1 MKRWENESGT
11 KSRARHG
18 IAKQVDK
25 AGAMTMVLILILICL
40 VGSALLG
47 FRGYWS

>member
-1 MKRWENESGT
+1 MNGT
-11 KSRARHG
+11 ATLSPRQS
-18 IAKQVDK
+18 ISWVP
-25 AGAMTMVLILILICL
+25 MTMILVLVLVCL